1 MFVFFRDFS
10 VNKHRPELMHLSFW
24 VIVAKYSC
32 FHWKTEMHKLS
43 GELVSNTNTK
53 HVLTEW
59 KQADKKIEIKI
70 W

>member
-1 MFVFFRDFS
+1 
-10 VNKHRPELMHLSFW
+10 
-24 VIVAKYSC
+24 
-32 FHWKTEMHKLS
+32 MHKLS

-53 HVLTEW
+53 PVLTEW